1 GVAFGRDAVVPI
13 ARGAAVVFLIN
24 GLSTQLRADLV
35 RRMRFAALAAVDV
48 AAQAV
53 AIGLAVVLASAGAGV
68 WALVAQQV
76 CQAVGLLV
84 GCALLVRWVPAR
96 PRRGVPMR
104 EFWTFGWNLAASQIV
119 VYVGNNVDKLVIGS
133 WLGAAQL
140 GLY

>member
-1 GVAFGRDAVVPI
+1 
-13 ARGAAVVFLIN
+13 
-24 GLSTQLRADLV
+24 
-35 RRMRFAALAAVDV
+35 
-48 AAQAV
+48 
-53 AIGLAVVLASAGAGV
+53 SAGAGV

-140 GLY
+140 GLYDRGYKLVMTPVTQVRAPTTTVALPVLARLLDDPERFKRYV